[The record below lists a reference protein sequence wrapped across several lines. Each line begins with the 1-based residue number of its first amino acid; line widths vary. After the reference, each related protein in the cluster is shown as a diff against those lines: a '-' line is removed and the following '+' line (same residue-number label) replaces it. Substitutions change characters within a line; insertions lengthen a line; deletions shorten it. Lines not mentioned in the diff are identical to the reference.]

1 MRDNT
6 LNRDNSDTR
15 DTCGH
20 ITNTGH
26 DMAGTRRA
34 LSDWYIHY
42 DRRIDANRR
51 CAGG

>member
-26 DMAGTRRA
+26 DMAHSFKVF
-34 LSDWYIHY
+34 SDWFVHN
-42 DRRIDANRR
+42 DRRTDV
-51 CAGG
+51 